1 MKAIQG
7 YAQSPGCWKTRGQ
20 AKELGPEQCYSAP
33 ISDYTSTPLEYNVT
47 YRTNLSAF
55 LNAPYHYCDDM
66 KSDYYGHEPIA
77 THHHG
82 AKTYANRRR

>member
-1 MKAIQG
+1 MLFRADIRLHFN
-7 YAQSPGCWKTRGQ
+7 TLRN
-20 AKELGPEQCYSAP
+20 
-33 ISDYTSTPLEYNVT
+33 YNVIH
-47 YRTNLSAF
+47 RTNLSAF

-66 KSDYYGHEPIA
+66 KSDYYGREPIA